1 MYERFTDRARKV
13 MQLANQEAQRF
24 NHEYIGTEH
33 ILLGLIKE
41 GSGVAA
47 NVLKNLDVDL
57 RKIRLE
63 VEKLV
68 QSGPDMVTMGK
79 LPQTPRAKKVIEYSM
94 EEARNL
100 NHNYVGTEHILLGLL
115 REQEGVAAQV
125 LMNLG
130 LKLEEVREEVLNL
143 LGHGM
148 EGEGSERAGSG
159 GSAAGSG
166 SSESP
171 RAGKSKTPALDS
183 FGRDLTE
190 LARQGKLDPVI
201 GREKEIERTMQVLSR
216 RTKNNPVL
224 LGEAGVG
231 KTAIVEGF
239 AQRVIEGNV
248 PELLMERR
256 IVVLDLA
263 MMVAGTKYRG
273 QFEERIKAVMNEV
286 RRAKNTILFIDELHT
301 LVGAGG
307 AEGAIDASNVLKPAL
322 ARGEIQCIGATTLDE
337 YRKYIEKDAALDRRF
352 QVVMVEPSSKT
363 ETVDILKGLRD
374 RYEKHHHVQITDDA
388 VEAAVELSDRYITGR
403 CLPDKAIDV
412 IDESGARVHLKSMT
426 RPPDLKE
433 IDEEVERLNKEKE
446 EAVANQD
453 FEKAA
458 ALRDQADKLK
468 KKKATI
474 TRDWREKSREA
485 DGVVDEEVIAEVVSK
500 MTGIPLTRM
509 TTEDSMRLMKMED
522 ELHKRVISQDE
533 AIKSISKAVRRSRS
547 GLKDPKRPTGC
558 FIFAG
563 PTGVGKTLLA
573 KALAEFMFGDED
585 ALVQI
590 DMSEYMEKH
599 NVSRLIGAPP
609 GYVGYE
615 EGGQLTEK
623 IRRRPYAVVL
633 LDEIEKAHPDVF
645 NMLLQLMEE
654 GRLTDSFGRNI
665 DFRNTLLIM
674 TTNAGADAIKNE
686 SALGF
691 DTPPKKFQVDVRFA
705 KDLDEGKMVDD
716 LLAQFAQAQERLT
729 PGKQVI
735 TVVEPGRRWRVNDRE
750 NDQRYTLRVAKKG
763 DQIIVVKDED
773 VSYGS
778 MKARLQGEIE
788 KVFRPEFLNRLDDTI
803 VFRHLT
809 RDDLKEVVELE
820 LSKVRSRLKE
830 HGLSLLLTDEAKE
843 FIIGKGTN
851 LDLGARPLRRATEN
865 FIEDPLSEDLLKGEF
880 QGKDTITV
888 DVKDVGGKKQ
898 LVFDG
903 SLAEAEHAATPV
915 AAGADGSSEGPKD

>member
-33 ILLGLIKE
+33 ILLGLVKE

-63 VEKLV
+63 VEKIV

-130 LKLEEVREEVLNL
+130 LKLEDVREEVLNL

-148 EGEGSERAGSG
+148 ETSEAGERAVSSG
-159 GSAAGSG
+159 TTKG
-166 SSESP
+166 
-171 RAGKSKTPALDS
+171 GKSKTPALDS

-201 GREKEIERTMQVLSR
+201 GRQNEIERVIQILSR
-216 RTKNNPVL
+216 RQKNNPVL

-239 AQRVIEGNV
+239 AQMVIENNV
-248 PELLMERR
+248 PELLRDKR

-322 ARGEIQCIGATTLDE
+322 SRGELQCIGATTLDE
-337 YRKYIEKDAALDRRF
+337 YRKYIEKDGALERRF
-352 QVVMVEPSSKT
+352 QTVLVEPPSQD
-363 ETVDILKGLRD
+363 EAVEILRGLRD
-374 RYEKHHHVQITDDA
+374 RYEAHHRVRITDEA
-388 VEAAVELSDRYITGR
+388 LRAAVELSSRYITGR

-412 IDESGARVHLKSMT
+412 IDEAGARIRLKSMV
-426 RPPDLKE
+426 RPPDLKDIEEE
-433 IDEEVERLNKEKE
+433 IERLNQSKE

-458 ALRDQADKLK
+458 SLRDKADK
-468 KKKATI
+468 KKKEKENLA
-474 TRDWREKSREA
+474 RDWREKAQES
-485 DGVVDEEVIAEVVSK
+485 DGIVDEEVISEVVSK
-500 MTGIPLTRM
+500 MTGIPLTRLSKA
-509 TTEDSMRLMKMED
+509 DAARLLEMEGD
-522 ELHKRVISQDE
+522 LQKRVISQAE
-533 AIKSISKAVRRSRS
+533 AIKSIAKAVRRSRS
-547 GLKDPKRPTGC
+547 GLKNPKRPTGV

-573 KALAEFMFGDED
+573 KSLAAFMFGDQD
-585 ALVQI
+585 ALIQI

-645 NMLLQLMEE
+645 NMLLQIMEE
-654 GRLTDSFGRNI
+654 GHLTDSFGRKV
-665 DFRNTLLIM
+665 DFKNTVIIM
-674 TTNAGADAIKNE
+674 TTNVGASAIH
-686 SALGF
+686 SGDVFGF
-691 DTPPKKFQVDVRFA
+691 
-705 KDLDEGKMVDD
+705 GK
-716 LLAQFAQAQERLT
+716 
-729 PGKQVI
+729 
-735 TVVEPGRRWRVNDRE
+735 
-750 NDQRYTLRVAKKG
+750 
-763 DQIIVVKDED
+763 KDED
-773 VSYGS
+773 SSYEK
-778 MKARLQGEIE
+778 MKERLKHEIE
-788 KVFRPEFLNRLDDTI
+788 REFKPEFLGRVDDII

-809 RDDLKEVVELE
+809 REDLKRIIDIELG
-820 LSKVRSRLKE
+820 KVRERLYERGHK
-830 HGLSLLLTDEAKE
+830 LVLTDGAKE
-843 FIIGKGTN
+843 FLIDKGSD
-851 LDLGARPLRRATEN
+851 LDFGARPLRRAIESY
-865 FIEDPLSEDLLKGEF
+865 IEDPLAEELLKGTFE
-880 QGKDTITV
+880 GKNLITV
-888 DVKDVGGKKQ
+888 TVAETGDQKHLSFDATVEPERELAAVG
-898 LVFDG
+898 
-903 SLAEAEHAATPV
+903 AEAGSGDAPV
-915 AAGADGSSEGPKD
+915 ASEKA

>member
-33 ILLGLIKE
+33 VLLGLIKE

-143 LGHGM
+143 LGHGI
-148 EGEGSERAGSG
+148 EGAEGSERG
-159 GSAAGSG
+159 GRGGVGEEGGEGRKS
-166 SSESP
+166 
-171 RAGKSKTPALDS
+171 RSKTPALDS

-201 GREKEIERTMQVLSR
+201 GRANEIERVIQILSR
-216 RTKNNPVL
+216 RQKNNPVL

-231 KTAIVEGF
+231 KTAIVEGL
-239 AQRVIEGNV
+239 AQMIVDGNV
-248 PELLMERR
+248 PELLRDKR
-256 IVVLDLA
+256 LVVLDLA

-337 YRKYIEKDAALDRRF
+337 YRKYIEKDSALARRF
-352 QVVMVEPSSKT
+352 QEVLIEPT
-363 ETVDILKGLRD
+363 TPADTVQILRGLRD
-374 RYEKHHHVQITDDA
+374 RYEEHHRVQITDDA
-388 VEAAVELSDRYITGR
+388 VQAAVDLSDRYITGR

-412 IDESGARVHLKSMT
+412 IDEAGARVRLKSMSK
-426 RPPDLKE
+426 PPNLKE
-433 IDEEVERLNKEKE
+433 IDDEVEVLNRQKE

-453 FEKAA
+453 FEQAA
-458 ALRDQADKLK
+458 RLRDQADKLK
-468 KKKATI
+468 KKKQNI
-474 TRDWREKSREA
+474 TKEWREKSRENG
-485 DGVVDEEVIAEVVSK
+485 GVVDEDVIAEVVSK

-509 TTEDSMRLMKMED
+509 TTEDSLRLMQMED
-522 ELHKRVISQDE
+522 ELHKKVISQDE
-533 AIKSISKAVRRSRS
+533 AIKAVARAVRRSRS
-547 GLKDPKRPTGC
+547 GLQDPKRPTGT
-558 FIFAG
+558 FVFAG

-573 KALAEFMFGDED
+573 KALAEFMFGDSE
-585 ALVQI
+585 ALIQI

-623 IRRRPYAVVL
+623 IRRRPYSVVL
-633 LDEIEKAHPDVF
+633 LDEIEKAHPEVF
-645 NMLLQLMEE
+645 NMLLQVMEE
-654 GRLTDSFGRNI
+654 GRLTDSFGRDI
-665 DFRNTLLIM
+665 DFRNTILIVA
-674 TTNAGADAIKNE
+674 TNAGAEAIKNE
-686 SALGF
+686 AAFG
-691 DTPPKKFQVDVRFA
+691 FA
-705 KDLDEGKMVDD
+705 K
-716 LLAQFAQAQERLT
+716 
-729 PGKQVI
+729 P
-735 TVVEPGRRWRVNDRE
+735 
-750 NDQRYTLRVAKKG
+750 DQDA
-763 DQIIVVKDED
+763 
-773 VSYGS
+773 SYES
-778 MKARLQGEIE
+778 MKTRVVDEIE
-788 KVFRPEFLNRLDDTI
+788 KVFRPEFINRVNDII
-803 VFRHLT
+803 VFRHLNE
-809 RDDLKEVVELE
+809 DDMKHVVELE
-820 LSKVRSRLKE
+820 LSKVRDRLKE
-830 HGLSLLLTDEAKE
+830 KGLVVELSDEAKE
-843 FIIGKGTN
+843 FLVKKGSNT
-851 LDLGARPLRRATEN
+851 DYGARPLRRAIET
-865 FIEDPLSEDLLKGEF
+865 FVEDPLAEELLKGEF
-880 QGKDTITV
+880 AGKDT
-888 DVKDVGGKKQ
+888 VKIEVKKVGDKKQ
-898 LVFDG
+898 LVFEG
-903 SLAEAEHAATPV
+903 RSTKGQQEPEPV
-915 AAGADGSSEGPKD
+915 GAGAGADAGEATGGS

>member
-33 ILLGLIKE
+33 VLLGLIKE

-47 NVLKNLDVDL
+47 NVLKNLDIDL
-57 RKIRLE
+57 RKIRME

-130 LKLEEVREEVLNL
+130 LKLEDVREEVLNL

-148 EGEGSERAGSG
+148 EEGGERAGMG
-159 GSAAGSG
+159 GGRQPAGAG
-166 SSESP
+166 GGGGE
-171 RAGKSKTPALDS
+171 ATTKGGKSKTPALDS

-190 LARQGKLDPVI
+190 LAKQGKLDPVI
-201 GREKEIERTMQVLSR
+201 GREKEIERAIQILCR

-239 AQRVIEGNV
+239 AQRVVDGHV
-248 PELLMERR
+248 PELLADRR

-337 YRKYIEKDAALDRRF
+337 YRKYIEKDSALDRRF
-352 QVVMVEPSSKT
+352 QIIMIEPATKSEAVE
-363 ETVDILKGLRD
+363 ILKGLRD
-374 RYEKHHHVQITDDA
+374 RYESHHRVQISDA
-388 VEAAVELSDRYITGR
+388 ALESAVELSSRYITGR

-412 IDESGARVHLKSMT
+412 IDEAGARVRLKAMT
-426 RPPDLKE
+426 KPPDLKE

-468 KKKATI
+468 KKKQNM
-474 TRDWREKSREA
+474 TRDWRDKSREA
-485 DGVVDEEVIAEVVSK
+485 DGVVDEEVVAEVVSK

-509 TTEDSMRLMKMED
+509 STEDSKRLMAMED
-522 ELHKRVISQDE
+522 ELHKRVIGQNE
-533 AIKSISKAVRRSRS
+533 AIKSIAKAVRRSRS

-573 KALAEFMFGDED
+573 KALAQFMFGDAD
-585 ALVQI
+585 ALIQI

-609 GYVGYE
+609 GYVGFE

-623 IRRRPYAVVL
+623 IRRRPYSVVL
-633 LDEIEKAHPDVF
+633 LDELEKAHPDVF
-645 NMLLQLMEE
+645 NMLLQVMEE
-654 GRLTDSFGRNI
+654 GRLTDSFGRNV
-665 DFRNTLLIM
+665 DFRNTILIM
-674 TTNAGADAIKNE
+674 TTNAGAEAIKNE
-686 SALGF
+686 SAFGF
-691 DTPPKKFQVDVRFA
+691 QKPDDDAGYDSMKK
-705 KDLDEGKMVDD
+705 
-716 LLAQFAQAQERLT
+716 
-729 PGKQVI
+729 
-735 TVVEPGRRWRVNDRE
+735 RVNER
-750 NDQRYTLRVAKKG
+750 
-763 DQIIVVKDED
+763 
-773 VSYGS
+773 
-778 MKARLQGEIE
+778 IE
-788 KVFRPEFLNRLDDTI
+788 KFFRPEFLNRVDDVI
-803 VFRHLT
+803 VFHHLT
-809 RDDLKEVVELE
+809 VEDLKKVIDIELAKVRERLDERGLKLE
-820 LSKVRSRLKE
+820 LTEAAKQFLIKKGSD
-830 HGLSLLLTDEAKE
+830 TD
-843 FIIGKGTN
+843 F
-851 LDLGARPLRRATEN
+851 GARPLRRAIEN
-865 FIEDPLSEDLLKGEF
+865 YIEDPVSEELLKGEF
-880 QGKDTITV
+880 IGKDTIQV
-888 DVKDVGGKKQ
+888 DCIEVADKKQ
-898 LVFDG
+898 LKFVG
-903 SLAEAEHAATPV
+903 VVTAEPV
-915 AAGADGSSEGPKD
+915 AAVPAGDSEAKGE